1 MNDSPEDNVS
11 KILHHYHMNL
21 ILEIDQ
27 ADWLDDMDEDE
38 EDEQNRYL
46 SALTKGGVVQ
56 VSD

>member
-1 MNDSPEDNVS
+1 MTSPEDNVS
-11 KILHHYHMNL
+11 KILHHYHMKY
-21 ILEIDQ
+21 ISAVDQ

>member
-11 KILHHYHMNL
+11 KILHHYHMKY
-21 ILEIDQ
+21 ISAVDQ